1 MTTTHN
7 DLQDELLLSP
17 LRCSDGNGTL
27 SYLFF
32 SEEYVD
38 VQRAKAI
45 CAKCTS
51 RRECLTA
58 ALERAEPW
66 GVWGGELLEEGRI
79 CETKRPRGRPAKKSA
94 ATILV
99 DEVPIPLHL
108 RLAMR
113 EKQGKVL
120 SVA

>member
-1 MTTTHN
+1 MTITYTES
-7 DLQDELLLSP
+7 QDELVLSP

-45 CAKCTS
+45 CSKCSTRS
-51 RRECLTA
+51 ECLA
-58 ALERAEPW
+58 SALERSEPW
-66 GVWGGELLEEGRI
+66 GVWGGELLEDGRI
-79 CETKRPRGRPAKKSA
+79 CETKRPRGRPVTKSVA
-94 ATILV
+94 IQRV
-99 DEVPIPLHL
+99 EEVPIPLHL
-108 RLAMR
+108 RTDAR
-113 EKQGKVL
+113 RNQGKVL